1 MCVGEREC
9 VGVCVG
15 VCAFLCS
22 AVLSFMQIRRVY
34 SMPEKSVS
42 ERNQLGLKE
51 ALEL

>member
-34 SMPEKSVS
+34 RVYQRKVYQNGTNWASKK
-42 ERNQLGLKE
+42 L
-51 ALEL
+51 